1 MFQRRIEKKLLK
13 TLEDFRCVALT
24 GARQVGKSY
33 LLTRICKDRDGV
45 YRTLDD
51 PKVLEEANADPLGW
65 LRLNRRRG
73 RLLVIDEAAK
83 SPGIFS
89 AVKVIVDEEDPVP
102 TKILLSSSGNYL
114 LMRRIKESLAGRV
127 GLIQLYPLSW
137 SEIIGGIQS
146 LVANLTEPDSIR
158 FDKTPGIGGI
168 EIERSR
174 ENILT
179 FGGFPEIQE
188 KSDAGFLREWSNQY
202 FNTYILPMAVEFFS
216 VSKQHSFQKVFYQLC
231 LRTSNLL
238 NYSDIAT
245 PSGISSVTVKN
256 YIEYFSAMMICFELP
271 QFYLNPIKRLVK
283 SPKIHVIDPIL
294 INTGYGNVGS
304 LTLQKNTGAIGP
316 LYESWIVSELMKC
329 AHYESIYPDF
339 FTWHTQDGSE
349 VDLVFRLHGNYVPI
363 EIKYK
368 KRLGKRDLSGLRSW
382 LEAHDSETPAAYIVY
397 PGHKFDQL
405 SEKIWAI
412 PDFLLLGAFSNRRT

>member
-1 MFQRRIEKKLLK
+1 MK

-33 LLTRICKDRDGV
+33 LLSRICRDQEGI

-51 PKVLEEANADPLGW
+51 PRVLEEANSDPVGW
-65 LRLNRRRG
+65 LRHNRRRG
-73 RLLVIDEAAK
+73 KLLVIDEAAK
-83 SPGIFS
+83 SPRIFS

-114 LMRRIKESLAGRV
+114 LMRRIKESLAGRI
-127 GLIQLYPLSW
+127 GLVYLYPLSW
-137 SEIIGGIQS
+137 SEIGDGVPSRIS
-146 LVANLTEPDSIR
+146 KLAEPDSIQ
-158 FDKTPGIGGI
+158 TGSVPGMSAI
-168 EIERSR
+168 EIDRSR

-216 VSKQHSFQKVFYQLC
+216 VSKQHAFQKVFYQMC

-238 NYSDIAT
+238 NYSDVAG

-256 YIEYFSAMMICFELP
+256 YIEYFTAMMICFELP

-283 SPKIHVIDPIL
+283 SPKIHIIDPIL
-294 INTGYGNVGS
+294 VNTGFGNVGS
-304 LTLQKNTGAIGP
+304 LTLQKNTGAIGQ
-316 LYESWIVSELMKC
+316 LYESWIVSELIKC
-329 AHYESIYPDF
+329 AHYESIFPDF
-339 FTWHTQDGSE
+339 FTWRTQDGAE
-349 VDLVFRLHGNYVPI
+349 VDLVLRLQGHYVPI

-368 KRLGKRDLSGLRSW
+368 KRLSKRDLSGLRSW
-382 LEAHDSETPAAYIVY
+382 FEVHDSETPAAYIVY
-397 PGHKFDQL
+397 PGNKFYRL
-405 SEKIWAI
+405 SGKIWAL
-412 PDFLLLGAFSNRRT
+412 PDFLLLGAFDSRRT

>member
-1 MFQRRIEKKLLK
+1 MFQRRIERKLFK
-13 TLEDFRCVALT
+13 TIEDFRCVAIT

-33 LLTRICKDRDGV
+33 LLTRICRDQGGV

-51 PKVLEEANADPLGW
+51 PRVLEEANSDPLGW
-65 LRLNRRRG
+65 LRQNRRRG
-73 RLLVIDEAAK
+73 SLLVIDEAAK

-102 TKILLSSSGNYL
+102 TKIVLSSSGNYL

-127 GLIQLYPLSW
+127 GLIQLYTLSW
-137 SEIIGGIQS
+137 SEISKGVQS
-146 LVANLTEPDSIR
+146 MISNLTEPDSIR
-158 FDKTPGIGGI
+158 PGAPSRITGI
-168 EIERSR
+168 EIDRSR

-216 VSKQHSFQKVFYQLC
+216 VTKQHSFQKVFYQLC

-238 NYSDIAT
+238 NYSDVAT

-256 YIEYFSAMMICFELP
+256 YIEYFSAMMLCFELP

-283 SPKIHVIDPIL
+283 SPKIHIIDPIL

-304 LTLQKNTGAIGP
+304 LTLQKNTGAIGS

-329 AHYESIYPDF
+329 AHNESIFPDF
-339 FTWHTQDGSE
+339 FTWHTQDGAE
-349 VDLVFRLHGNYVPI
+349 VDLVLRLQGKYVPI

-368 KRLGKRDLSGLRSW
+368 KKLGKRDLSGLRSW
-382 LEAHDSETPAAYIVY
+382 LEVHDSETPAAYIVY
-397 PGHKFDQL
+397 TGRKFDQL
-405 SEKIWAI
+405 SEKIWAV
-412 PDFLLLGAFSNRRT
+412 PDFLLLGAFDRQA